1 MSLIEHTVADTADP
15 ITGVNLRDPS
25 RSDSR
30 RNETQLAAEKTLATL
45 SSHAPLALASGTTS
59 DGRSIHANRSYAAAG
74 LAAALAGSAD
84 VVNVDVAQRLVSFS
98 DPVRAILNTSVHTTQ
113 KVIVK
118 RKYVAGGGASVVPE
132 RAPARTVAVQE
143 EAKECVLT
151 RYGSDI
157 EWNLNLMLKP
167 DEFQREFNMKLTA
180 QKEALQNAAI
190 ASAYDMLMTE
200 GTSLVSALVAS
211 NSSLHQSAADA
222 ATHAERIRVS
232 SVFGAMQRF
241 NYPVH
246 NLLSAVK
253 QCSAYCVSASDSLTM
268 IVPHGTPELH
278 TYTKAENMVS
288 YIHGVKHGDP
298 LTAKVTGGQKDVGNG
313 VTVFCHVPPAMNT
326 YGAARPNASASLL
339 ENEVT
344 VAMFCR
350 NGRRYID
357 HKSRKLVTA
366 SADCVRVYKLSML
379 SGIVAATEGANSIGE
394 IMLGYPSTSLG
405 SDISTET
412 GRMRLRVYIGAA
424 LFRPENVVVLEDISF
439 NGIID
444 STVITKNLPAVGDK
458 LGNASPWPEGND
470 CIVYQGTEYDDK
482 QLVATEMNTGHL
494 GCVDTI
500 ECQDRIF
507 GTHVYSSTPSAV
519 STHTRQ

>member
-1 MSLIEHTVADTADP
+1 
-15 ITGVNLRDPS
+15 
-25 RSDSR
+25 
-30 RNETQLAAEKTLATL
+30 
-45 SSHAPLALASGTTS
+45 
-59 DGRSIHANRSYAAAG
+59 
-74 LAAALAGSAD
+74 
-84 VVNVDVAQRLVSFS
+84 
-98 DPVRAILNTSVHTTQ
+98 
-113 KVIVK
+113 
-118 RKYVAGGGASVVPE
+118 
-132 RAPARTVAVQE
+132 
-143 EAKECVLT
+143 
-151 RYGSDI
+151 
-157 EWNLNLMLKP
+157 
-167 DEFQREFNMKLTA
+167 
-180 QKEALQNAAI
+180 
-190 ASAYDMLMTE
+190 
-200 GTSLVSALVAS
+200 
-211 NSSLHQSAADA
+211 
-222 ATHAERIRVS
+222 
-232 SVFGAMQRF
+232 
-241 NYPVH
+241 
-246 NLLSAVK
+246 
-253 QCSAYCVSASDSLTM
+253 M